1 MGIIYKLTS
10 PSGKIYIG
18 QTTRS
23 FQQRLKE
30 HITQSGCVIL
40 SFALK
45 KYGFENFEK
54 EILITCDDDL
64 LNIKEIEY
72 MPVPID
78 LPLNLSSKGSRSLKS
93 VTTTF

>member
-72 MPVPID
+72 IKLFNSLEPNGYNIRTG
-78 LPLNLSSKGSRSLKS
+78 GSAGKEKW
-93 VTTTF
+93 